1 MTLAQLL
8 TTKTFWITLIDVL
21 AALVNLLG
29 TMFWPQYVD
38 LIWKVWII
46 IQPLA
51 ALIIGALAVDE
62 IVVPTLMKS
71 LR

>member
-1 MTLAQLL
+1 MTLQQLL
-8 TTKTFWITLIDVL
+8 TTKTFWLTLIDVL
-21 AALVNLLG
+21 AALINLLG
-29 TMFWPQYVD
+29 ALFWPKYVD
-38 LIWKVWII
+38 LIWQVWII

-51 ALIIGALAVDE
+51 ALIIGALAVNE